1 MVDRNYTVYMH
12 TSPSGK
18 RYIGITCK
26 KPEYRWNKGKGY
38 RDNDYFT
45 KAIQK
50 YGWNNIQHEILLTK
64 LTKEEAEQMEIKLI
78 AKYKSNQREF
88 GYNIAN
94 GGNTIGKHSEETKR
108 KISEKAK
115 RENLS
120 EETLKKMS
128 ENHADFSG
136 GNHPQ
141 AKRVYCDRIIFSCG
155 KEVAFYYDKNYDTI
169 ISWLNGKNPML
180 EKFKKLGL
188 RYATKED
195 IQNYPTYDKEIHG
208 VKANIDIYIGKAKRV
223 HCDKKI
229 FLSVKTVAK
238 YYNIPY
244 GTIKGWLN
252 GHDKM
257 KIGFVKL
264 GLRYATE
271 EDLLKY
277 PIYNEN
283 VK

>member
-1 MVDRNYTVYMH
+1 MKIRASH
-12 TSPSGK
+12 
-18 RYIGITCK
+18 
-26 KPEYRWNKGKGY
+26 
-38 RDNDYFT
+38 
-45 KAIQK
+45 
-50 YGWNNIQHEILLTK
+50 ILVA
-64 LTKEEAEQMEIKLI
+64 TKEEAEQMEIKLI
-78 AKYKSNQREF
+78 AEYKSNQREF

-136 GNHPQ
+136 GNHPR

-195 IQNYPTYDKEIHG
+195 VQNYPTYNKEIHG
-208 VKANIDIYIGKAKRV
+208 VKADIDIYIGKAKMV
-223 HCDKKI
+223 YCDKMI
-229 FLSVKTVAK
+229 FLNVKTVAK

-244 GTIKGWLN
+244 GTVKGWLN
-252 GHDKM
+252 GRDKM
-257 KIGFVKL
+257 KIDFVKL

-271 EDLLKY
+271 EDILNY
-277 PIYNEN
+277 PTYNEN
-283 VK
+283 IKQQGDDK